1 MKHGWLSGFS
11 LAQVTATV
19 LLGRYASRRGAAAD
33 AVPTQTVGPGPC
45 GPVAAGCYGASAA
58 ELELEG
64 VPLVLSG
71 CRPLT
76 GTVTRTL
83 TAARPVPLTGSLS
96 GSRLRPSQM
105 LKRNFKL
112 NLKYDMY
119 LHVSAGI
126 LVMSVSSCQ

>member
-1 MKHGWLSGFS
+1 MGRGLTTDERAGTDTLSEAW
-11 LAQVTATV
+11 LAQRLFTGTSH
-19 LLGRYASRRGAAAD
+19 LN
-33 AVPTQTVGPGPC
+33 PC

-76 GTVTRTL
+76 GTVT
-83 TAARPVPLTGSLS
+83 AARPVPLTGSLS

-105 LKRNFKL
+105 FKRNLKLNL
-112 NLKYDMY
+112 NLKYDPVPEWSRC
-119 LHVSAGI
+119 HQAR
-126 LVMSVSSCQ
+126 

>member
-1 MKHGWLSGFS
+1 M
-11 LAQVTATV
+11 
-19 LLGRYASRRGAAAD
+19 
-33 AVPTQTVGPGPC
+33 PTQTVGPGPC

-76 GTVTRTL
+76 GTVTRT
-83 TAARPVPLTGSLS
+83 AARPVPLRVTGSLS

-112 NLKYDMY
+112 NLKYDPGPVVTVPSTAVT
-119 LHVSAGI
+119 LA
-126 LVMSVSSCQ
+126 

>member
-1 MKHGWLSGFS
+1 MAGSAAFLSLFTGTSHRRRDCHGPTP
-11 LAQVTATV
+11 A
-19 LLGRYASRRGAAAD
+19 AAAD

-76 GTVTRTL
+76 GTVT
-83 TAARPVPLTGSLS
+83 AARPAECHSL
-96 GSRLRPSQM
+96 
-105 LKRNFKL
+105 
-112 NLKYDMY
+112 
-119 LHVSAGI
+119 AA
-126 LVMSVSSCQ
+126 

>member
-1 MKHGWLSGFS
+1 M
-11 LAQVTATV
+11 
-19 LLGRYASRRGAAAD
+19 
-33 AVPTQTVGPGPC
+33 PTQTVGPGPC

-64 VPLVLSG
+64 VLLVLSG

-76 GTVTRTL
+76 GTV

-112 NLKYDMY
+112 NLKYDP
-119 LHVSAGI
+119 VVTVPSSAVT
-126 LVMSVSSCQ
+126 LA

>member
-1 MKHGWLSGFS
+1 VKHGWLSGFS
-11 LAQVTATV
+11 LAQVAATP
-19 LLGRYASRRGAAAD
+19 AAAAD
-33 AVPTQTVGPGPC
+33 AVPTHWQTVGPGPC